1 MVGGLQTALD
11 ALMLW
16 WAEAHRFRRHPP
28 SPSFPRKRASR
39 PWDSGNIQRLAE
51 ALEILD
57 SRFHGNDERLRESK
71 PLGNSNIQRFLD
83 SDFKCNTSVLVVGTD
98 SRIKHLAFRS
108 QVFFLV

>member
-1 MVGGLQTALD
+1 MG
-11 ALMLW
+11 
-16 WAEAHRFRRHPP
+16 FRRHPP
-28 SPSFPRKRASR
+28 SPSFPRKRESR